1 MAGFWSQRYRKGAD
15 DAQLLVAE
23 RIHELRQL
31 PFSDLES
38 RAGVEDVT
46 GTEGAG
52 YQRVTSVKRGPGD
65 ELRTLVQV
73 RKPAWFGRLN
83 PLAEEMVLAT
93 PGGEMVGEYTLA
105 SEGNDARRYDWRNR

>member
-1 MAGFWSQRYRKGAD
+1 
-15 DAQLLVAE
+15 
-23 RIHELRQL
+23 
-31 PFSDLES
+31 
-38 RAGVEDVT
+38 
-46 GTEGAG
+46 
-52 YQRVTSVKRGPGD
+52 
-65 ELRTLVQV
+65 V